1 LFPIVDLEV
10 ILLVTGLLELL
21 MGVLVRLF
29 WLDANNLGF
38 IFVVSIPGNIDRW
51 FMLCTYKFLTLFL
64 GDLKS
69 IDF

>member
-38 IFVVSIPGNIDRW
+38 IFVVSIPGNIDR
-51 FMLCTYKFLTLFL
+51 
-64 GDLKS
+64 
-69 IDF
+69 